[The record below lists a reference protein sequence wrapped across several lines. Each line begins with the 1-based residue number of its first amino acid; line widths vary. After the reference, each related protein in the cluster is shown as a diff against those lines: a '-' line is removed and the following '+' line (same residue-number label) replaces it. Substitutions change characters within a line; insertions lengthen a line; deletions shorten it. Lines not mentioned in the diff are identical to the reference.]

1 MSIKKTSQKIKLNT
15 STIEQSTEN
24 NPLSCS
30 INSQQVS
37 CSANMNV
44 TVPPIIL
51 ENLKN
56 GSIFVDTNNG

>member
-1 MSIKKTSQKIKLNT
+1 MSIKKTNQKLNA
-15 STIEQSTEN
+15 SMEQTEN
-24 NPLSCS
+24 NPLTFSNT

-37 CSANMNV
+37 CSANMMNT

-56 GSIFVDTNNG
+56 GSIFIDTNNG